1 VTHNVDHAHLL
12 TAVVVVCATGYA
24 TDWKPRWHMVGRNG
38 VDLRQEWDKDPVSY
52 ISVGAADMP
61 NYFTVLGP
69 NAVVAHGSIVEA
81 MNWTSDYMVKWLRK
95 MATEDIKSFCPKTKC
110 VEDYVRYGSSIQ
122 SKMVWMAGCRSWFK
136 RNTVDG
142 RNIAAFPGSAI
153 FFRWLISQI
162 RGEDFDIEYRSDN
175 MWWFFGNGFTDY
187 ELDTTNDLAWYV
199 DK

>member
-1 VTHNVDHAHLL
+1 
-12 TAVVVVCATGYA
+12 
-24 TDWKPRWHMVGRNG
+24 MIGRNE
-38 VDLRQEWDKDPVSY
+38 VDLRKEWDKDPVSY

-61 NYFTVLGP
+61 NYFTFMGP

-81 MNWTSDYMVKWLRK
+81 MNWTADYMIKWLRK

-122 SKMVWMAGCRSWFK
+122 SKMVWMASCRSWFK
-136 RNTVDG
+136 RHTIDG

-153 FFRWLISQI
+153 FFRWLISEI

-187 ELDTTNDLAWYV
+187 ELDSANDLAWYV
-199 DK
+199 ER